1 MRPFG
6 FQTISIE
13 RLIRQSSY
21 FVLFVSVML
30 AVWYQSRILEYI
42 EWGDESETI
51 VAAKM
56 LAAGMSLYSEVFN
69 HHGPLTF
76 ITGYILELFGNFG
89 VKEHRVP
96 IAILQWFAIISVYLS
111 PLLKNASAKNIFIA
125 IAIFAI
131 VVLLPE
137 NSLFG
142 HAYIYQVIAGIFVV
156 VIISQLTIPVII
168 DHKLVTP
175 LGGAIGYILIA
186 SLPFLAVSYLPA
198 AGLLYLSSVR
208 TDTIKKSV
216 IYLIFG
222 LILNLVFLGLIGSFK
237 GYLAYHIYLNAEI
250 LPLYN
255 GGQGLFKLVKNVLSA
270 LSGSIEGFISF
281 VGLILVLSILIAKE
295 GKRLPWRSLFL
306 AIAIF
311 SLLMRGNIYHGVPF
325 WYSCIALITIIAS
338 QQKLSVQQKLL
349 WVLFTFICI
358 LRTAYPLI
366 IDPDLLSSKR
376 RPESTEFGD
385 LAKSITDK
393 DDRIIAYSFQN
404 FEYIAADRLPASG
417 HFFYL
422 PWQEKYNETPK
433 FGIEINACV
442 EIDKYRPKIMLIDK
456 WVVWGKYGWNTYA
469 DCIQSLLDQNY
480 SQIPDR
486 PYYIRNDLFEKA
498 IGLYRQK

>member
-1 MRPFG
+1 M
-6 FQTISIE
+6 
-13 RLIRQSSY
+13 
-21 FVLFVSVML
+21 
-30 AVWYQSRILEYI
+30 
-42 EWGDESETI
+42 
-51 VAAKM
+51 
-56 LAAGMSLYSEVFN
+56 
-69 HHGPLTF
+69 
-76 ITGYILELFGNFG
+76 
-89 VKEHRVP
+89 
-96 IAILQWFAIISVYLS
+96 
-111 PLLKNASAKNIFIA
+111 
-125 IAIFAI
+125 
-131 VVLLPE
+131 
-137 NSLFG
+137 
-142 HAYIYQVIAGIFVV
+142 
-156 VIISQLTIPVII
+156 
-168 DHKLVTP
+168 
-175 LGGAIGYILIA
+175 
-186 SLPFLAVSYLPA
+186 
-198 AGLLYLSSVR
+198 
-208 TDTIKKSV
+208 
-216 IYLIFG
+216 
-222 LILNLVFLGLIGSFK
+222 
-237 GYLAYHIYLNAEI
+237 
-250 LPLYN
+250 
-255 GGQGLFKLVKNVLSA
+255 
-270 LSGSIEGFISF
+270 
-281 VGLILVLSILIAKE
+281 
-295 GKRLPWRSLFL
+295 PWRSLFL